1 MKITVITVCR
11 NAIRTIEDAI
21 RSVASQTYKNVEHI
35 IVDGASTDGTQDVV
49 RKHEKLLAKWIS
61 EPDRGIYDAM
71 NKGVSMATGDVVGFL
86 NADDVYAHSDV
97 LSEVAGILSSEDVQA
112 CYGDV
117 VFVGD
122 DLETV
127 VRYYRS
133 KGFSPKKLAY
143 GWMPAHPA
151 LYLRRELFETYGYFK
166 TDYEIAADYE
176 LVARLFGATGIRYR
190 YVPEVFVKMRMGGV
204 STRGIRSNYILNK
217 EIVRACRENG
227 IETNIFKV
235 LMKVPLK
242 MMELIVR
249 PA

>member
-21 RSVASQTYKNVEHI
+21 RSVASQTYENVEYI

-49 RKHEKLLAKWIS
+49 RKHEKLIAKWVS

-97 LSEVAGILSSEDVQA
+97 LTEVADSLSSGDIQA

-117 VFVGD
+117 VFVRD

-133 KGFSPKKLAY
+133 KGFSPKKY
-143 GWMPAHPA
+143 HTTSG
-151 LYLRRELFETYGYFK
+151 
-166 TDYEIAADYE
+166 
-176 LVARLFGATGIRYR
+176 
-190 YVPEVFVKMRMGGV
+190 
-204 STRGIRSNYILNK
+204 ST
-217 EIVRACRENG
+217 
-227 IETNIFKV
+227 
-235 LMKVPLK
+235 P
-242 MMELIVR
+242 
-249 PA
+249 